1 MQEERKTEKGR
12 GHMIKCLWT
21 DLGSAGLENIWLS
34 VTVMTCSPTQLM
46 IKYLFQVHCLIQLIL
61 LSKGTL
67 VRTNVFLDLR
77 FSFNV
82 NIRLTGRGRTC
93 FS

>member
-1 MQEERKTEKGR
+1 MALGYRY
-12 GHMIKCLWT
+12 
-21 DLGSAGLENIWLS
+21 DLFSHSAYDKIFVSSSLFGSVDPS
-34 VTVMTCSPTQLM
+34 
-46 IKYLFQVHCLIQLIL
+46 F
-61 LSKGTL
+61 KGTL

-82 NIRLTGRGRTC
+82 NIRLTGRGRMC

>member
-1 MQEERKTEKGR
+1 
-12 GHMIKCLWT
+12 MIKCLLT
-21 DLGSAGLENIWLS
+21 DLGSAGRENIWLS
-34 VTVMTCSPTQLM
+34 VTVMTCSPTQFM
-46 IKYLFQVHCLIQLIL
+46 IKYFFQVHCLMQFIR
-61 LSKGTL
+61 LSRGTL

-82 NIRLTGRGRTC
+82 NIRLTVRGRTC

>member
-1 MQEERKTEKGR
+1 
-12 GHMIKCLWT
+12 
-21 DLGSAGLENIWLS
+21 
-34 VTVMTCSPTQLM
+34 M

-82 NIRLTGRGRTC
+82 NIRLTGRGTYLLQLGLN
-93 FS
+93 FVFLE